1 MGEGETLRYRHCM
14 GQNQTSTTKPE
25 AEGGKRSSSRGAS
38 SIECNG
44 SVVFNDSCRECS
56 VVNYSTAYST
66 HRLDVFFQTGEAEVV
81 DDVPGANQERDPVA
95 LQ

>member
-1 MGEGETLRYRHCM
+1 MTHAGSAAS
-14 GQNQTSTTKPE
+14 STT
-25 AEGGKRSSSRGAS
+25 AQH
-38 SIECNG
+38 
-44 SVVFNDSCRECS
+44 
-56 VVNYSTAYST
+56 T